1 MRGSARG
8 GRLTSQTSCCRQ
20 CVLSS
25 ADTWKSPK
33 IRQESLKEMNVTNP
47 HSDALV
53 FFGATGDLAYKK
65 IFPAL
70 QAMLKR
76 GHLNVPVV
84 GVAKAGW
91 ALEQLKAR
99 AHDSLEKHGGVDP
112 AAFEKLASLLR
123 YVDGDYQ
130 DPETFKALRREL
142 KDAHYPAHYLA
153 IPPVLFE
160 TVVEQLAKSNCSNG
174 ARVIVEKPF
183 GHDLATAQELN
194 KVLLSVFDE
203 ADIFRIDHYL
213 GKRPVN
219 NLLAFRF
226 ANTFVEAFWNRTY
239 IKSVEIT
246 MAEDFGVQGRGG
258 FYDQTGTIRD
268 VVQNHL
274 FQVLSNLAMEPP
286 VRTDSGS
293 LRDEKVKV
301 LKAISPIEEKN
312 LIRGQFLG
320 YRDENGVAKESQ
332 TETFAALKLEVNSWR
347 WKGVPFYIRAGKCLP
362 TTCTEIVA
370 KFRKPPTLIPD
381 SQLVENHLRLRLSPE
396 ITIAMGMMNLAPN
409 AEGLALQTGE
419 MVASHSPRADEMDA
433 YERVLGAAMFGDSTL
448 FARED
453 YVEEAWR
460 IVEPVLKKNT
470 PVHQYAPGTWGP
482 NEVERVTPTSGW
494 SNPGDK
500 KAFKVASEAA

>member
-1 MRGSARG
+1 MTSA
-8 GRLTSQTSCCRQ
+8 
-20 CVLSS
+20 
-25 ADTWKSPK
+25 
-33 IRQESLKEMNVTNP
+33 

-65 IFPAL
+65 IFPSL
-70 QAMLKR
+70 QAMVKR

-91 ALEQLKAR
+91 NLDQLRAR
-99 AHDSLEKHGGVDP
+99 AKDSLEKHGGPDL
-112 AAFEKLASLLR
+112 AAFEKLVSLLR

-130 DPETFKALRREL
+130 DPSTFTTLREEL
-142 KDAHYPAHYLA
+142 KDAKRPAHYLA

-160 TVVEQLAKSNCSNG
+160 TVVRHLAESNCGRG
-174 ARVIVEKPF
+174 AKVIVEKPF
-183 GHDLATAQELN
+183 GHDLASAQELN
-194 KVLLSVFDE
+194 RVLLSVFDE

-213 GKRPVN
+213 GKRAVN
-219 NLLAFRF
+219 NVLAFRF
-226 ANTFVEAFWNRTY
+226 ANTFAEPFWNRSC
-239 IKSVEIT
+239 IESVEVT

-268 VVQNHL
+268 VIQNHL

-286 VRTDSGS
+286 VAMDSES
-293 LRDEKVKV
+293 IRDEKVKV
-301 LKAISPIEEKN
+301 LKAIPPIEERN
-312 LIRGQFLG
+312 LVRGQFRG
-320 YRDENGVAKESQ
+320 YRDENGVAKASQ
-332 TETFAALKLEVNSWR
+332 TETFAAVKLEINSWR

-370 KFRKPPTLIPD
+370 KFRKPPTVIPD

-396 ITIAMGMMNLAPN
+396 ITIAMGMMNLSPT
-409 AEGLALQTGE
+409 AEGLVLQTAE

-433 YERVLGAAMFGDSTL
+433 YERVLGAAMDGDSTL

-460 IVEPVLKKNT
+460 IMEPVLKGNT
-470 PVHQYAPGTWGP
+470 PVYQYAPGTWGP
-482 NEVERVTPTSGW
+482 EEVELVTPPAGW
-494 SNPGDK
+494 SNPGEK
-500 KAFKVASEAA
+500 RSFAVASEAA